1 MPLSGIGVRA
11 MMLREVIKRLAE
23 SERAALINPPAF
35 VLVGKLFRFWL
46 WLLVIVLLSFGF
58 LILISFPLFICFLYY
73 YLLFSRKW
81 SAHGY
86 SMKLQHGST
95 IAVWFLSVLGAEPLR
110 ALIAGLIA

>member
-1 MPLSGIGVRA
+1 ML
-11 MMLREVIKRLAE
+11 LREVIKMLAH

-35 VLVGKLFRFWL
+35 LLVGQLFRFWL

-58 LILISFPLFICFLYY
+58 LILVSFPLFICFLYY
-73 YLLFSRKW
+73 YLLFSRRW

-95 IAVWFLSVLGAEPLR
+95 ITVWIISVLCAEPLR
-110 ALIAGLIA
+110 ALLADLVA